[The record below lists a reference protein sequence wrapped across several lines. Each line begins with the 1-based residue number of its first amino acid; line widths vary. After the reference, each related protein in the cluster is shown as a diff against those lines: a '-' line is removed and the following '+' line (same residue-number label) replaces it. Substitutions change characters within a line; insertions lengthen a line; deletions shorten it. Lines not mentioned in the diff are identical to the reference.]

1 MDLCFQVCTCADVM
15 LRSLNCVSVG
25 AVYICTEDSF
35 PIRRLQQ
42 LIREQSELRSDV
54 PSSLISGLRFSDHVY
69 IEHAADLVS
78 PPC

>member
-1 MDLCFQVCTCADVM
+1 MCTYADLM
-15 LRSLNCVSVG
+15 LHSLTCVSVG

-42 LIREQSELRSDV
+42 LIREQSGLRSDV
-54 PSSLISGLRFSDHVY
+54 PLSLISGLWFSDHVY
-69 IEHAADLVS
+69 IEHTADLVS